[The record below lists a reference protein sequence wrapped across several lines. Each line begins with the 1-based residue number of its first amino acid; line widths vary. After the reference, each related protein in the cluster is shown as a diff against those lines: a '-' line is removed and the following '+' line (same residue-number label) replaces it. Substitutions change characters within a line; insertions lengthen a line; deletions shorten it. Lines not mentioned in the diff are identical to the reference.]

1 MNNQCY
7 YCDGIWYLCQLFWVD
22 RVASAI
28 IGPIFAVSLKG
39 KILFQNE
46 IKHRLEIIYD
56 GNLDE
61 DNDNGSEGEYDYGYY
76 Q

>member
-1 MNNQCY
+1 MMSHHNHGHQDCNKVS
-7 YCDGIWYLCQLFWVD
+7 YLCQLFWVD

-39 KILFQNE
+39 KNIVSELNKTP
-46 IKHRLEIIYD
+46 IR
-56 GNLDE
+56 
-61 DNDNGSEGEYDYGYY
+61 DNDNDNEDEYDYGYY